1 MSNAAP
7 PEVAAKPRS
16 RSAAPYLLVLP
27 GLLWLTVFFAVP
39 LMTMFSVSLQEGSLE
54 QGFSFAWKWT
64 NYTSQ
69 MSQYS
74 EHIVRSVLA
83 AAVVTL
89 VALALSYPMMYWIAT
104 RGGRHK
110 NLYLLLMLLPYF
122 VPFLIRTIS
131 WKFLLADNGVLL
143 GTLKDL
149 GVLYDGFRILDTRE
163 AAIAGM
169 IYNFFPFMALPLYV
183 ALERLDPSLLD
194 AAGDLYS
201 SRVQAFWRVTFP
213 LSMPGVIAGS
223 LLTFIPAVGDFIDAE
238 FLGGADFRMIGNVID
253 AKFGESFDYPEGA
266 ALSFVLI
273 AALLVGVIAYTRS
286 VGTEELTG

>member
-1 MSNAAP
+1 M
-7 PEVAAKPRS
+7 KRG
-16 RSAAPYLLVLP
+16 AAPYLLILP
-27 GLLWLTVFFAVP
+27 GLLFLTIFFAVP
-39 LMTMFSVSLQEGSLE
+39 LMTMFSISLQEGTFE
-54 QGFSFAWKWT
+54 GGYSFAWQWA

-69 MSQYS
+69 LSQYS
-74 EHIVRSVLA
+74 EHIVRSVVA

-89 VALALSYPMMYWIAT
+89 VTILLSYPMMYWIAT
-104 RGGRHK
+104 RGGRRK
-110 NLYLLLMLLPYF
+110 TLYLLLLLLPYF

-131 WKFLLADNGVLL
+131 WKFVLADNGILL

-169 IYNFFPFMALPLYV
+169 VYNFFPFMALPLYV
-183 ALERLDPSLLD
+183 ALERLAPSLID
-194 AAGDLYS
+194 AANDLYS
-201 SRVQAFWRVTFP
+201 NRFQAFWRVTFP
-213 LSMPGVIAGS
+213 LSMPGVLAGT

-238 FLGGADFRMIGNVID
+238 LLGGSGFRMIGNVID
-253 AKFGESFDYPEGA
+253 AKFAESFDYPEGA

-273 AALLVGVIAYTRS
+273 AALLVGVIAYTRA

>member
-1 MSNAAP
+1 MQDTPATERLARKASLT
-7 PEVAAKPRS
+7 
-16 RSAAPYLLVLP
+16 PYLLVLP
-27 GLLWLTVFFAVP
+27 GMLWLAVFFAVP
-39 LMTMFSVSLQEGSLE
+39 LMTMSSVSLQEGTLE
-54 QGFSFAWKWT
+54 RGFSFAWKWS

-74 EHIVRSVLA
+74 GHIVRSVVA

-89 VALALSYPMMYWIAT
+89 VTLVLSYPMMYWIAT
-104 RGGRHK
+104 RGGSRK

-122 VPFLIRTIS
+122 VPFLIRTIA
-131 WKFLLADNGVLL
+131 WKFLLADSGILL

-149 GVLYDGFRILDTRE
+149 GILFEGFRILDTRE

-183 ALERLDPSLLD
+183 ALERLDPGLLD
-194 AAGDLYS
+194 AASDLYAT
-201 SRVQAFWRVTFP
+201 RAQAFRKVTFP
-213 LSMPGVIAGS
+213 LSMPGVLAGS

-273 AALLVGVIAYTRS
+273 AALLVGVVLYTRS